1 MAEIKRKI
9 SLRDLNPP
17 KAKGDDDIEWI
28 CESLSLFTKK
38 DSDKSAYKIFR
49 SLLKSSLEGD
59 PKTSAEIADEMDLA
73 RGTVLFHMKKFSN
86 SGLVRRAPGR
96 KYVLRES
103 CLEDTIDDMMRDAER
118 MFERMKRIAA
128 EIDRE
133 FGFERR

>member
-9 SLRDLNPP
+9 SLKDLRPP
-17 KAKGDDDIEWI
+17 TEKGDEDIEWI
-28 CESLSLFTKK
+28 CESLNLFTKK
-38 DSDKSAYKIFR
+38 DTDKSAYKIFR
-49 SLLKSSLEGD
+49 TLLKSSLEGE

-73 RGTVLFHMKKFSN
+73 RGTVLFHMRKFFN

-96 KYVLRES
+96 RYVLRES
-103 CLEDTIDDMMRDAER
+103 CLEDTIEDMMHDTEK

-128 EIDRE
+128 EIDKE